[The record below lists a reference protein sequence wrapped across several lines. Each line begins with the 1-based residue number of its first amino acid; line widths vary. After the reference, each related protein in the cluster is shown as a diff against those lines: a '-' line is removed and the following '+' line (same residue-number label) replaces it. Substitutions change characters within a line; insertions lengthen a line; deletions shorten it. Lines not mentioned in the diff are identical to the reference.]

1 MVPSPPPDP
10 VADPDPNDPPV
21 RRRRW
26 LRPALIAAGLL
37 LLVGVP
43 LAAWEIQ
50 TSTLQSRWFAAQG
63 GQLDWAVRSGSS
75 ARIRFPRS
83 GPWDERLGYTRIPA
97 VVERAREAGFEV
109 THQAV
114 VTEAFQQRVDAGWYP
129 VYPEKAQGGL
139 TLRDRHGETF
149 HRTPLPARVYA
160 EFDSIPDLIWRTLLY
175 IENRDFLDETGP
187 RKNPAVDWP
196 RFARAVGEL
205 GLQALG
211 SDRNVP
217 GGSTLATQLEKFRH
231 SPEGRTGG
239 VMDKLRQMEAA
250 AMRAYVDGPETLDD
264 RRRTVR
270 DYLNSVPLAAQRGHG
285 EVTGTS
291 DGLHVWYGTDF
302 DEANRVLRTEPT
314 TDADAAARARIYRQ
328 AVSLLVAHR
337 RPSYYLTQAEGRAE
351 LGGLTDAYLRLMA
364 RDGVI
369 PAALAREALETP
381 IELLSR
387 APERPPVPFVELKA
401 ANIVR
406 SGLLSLVDAPGLYE
420 LDRYD
425 MTVGASL
432 DLDWQEGVS
441 DLFERLHD
449 PAFVASSPFAD
460 ARLLAAGDP
469 TKVLYTFTLLERTP
483 MGNAVRIQTDNFD
496 GPLNLTSAGRLE
508 LGSTAKLRTLVTY
521 LEILATLHDRY
532 AGQSPSALAT
542 VEVAPADRLTRWA
555 LDRLRAEPEVSKR
568 GLLDA
573 AMQRT
578 YSANPGERFATGGG
592 VQTFSNFDRTYDG
605 RVLTVTESFRQS
617 VNLPFVRMMRDVVNY
632 YMYLGPEATIR
643 VLDDADDPAR
653 RAYLERFADREGRGF
668 VRDFHRRYEGV
679 PQDSILVRLVADR
692 DLSPTRTA
700 WAFRSVAP
708 DAGLAEFDAFLR
720 ANSPFA
726 GLTPGVVEDLYR
738 RADPE
743 PWDLNDL
750 GYLARI
756 HPLELWVAQR
766 LLAEPDLTL
775 QDLIGQGGAVR
786 LEVYEWLFRTRRRNA
801 QDQRIRAMLEL
812 EAFERIHASWRRL
825 GYPFSNLVP
834 SLGSSIGSSGDRPLA
849 LSELLGIILN
859 DGVRLPVVR
868 VEELHLAEGTPFETR
883 LRRRVARG
891 EPVMDPAVAAVVRAA
906 MLDVVENGTARR
918 ARGAVVDPTGTAVP
932 MGAKTGTGDN
942 RFRVYGAGGA
952 LVESRAVNRT
962 ATLVFFLA
970 DRYFGV
976 VTAYV
981 PGSDADRFRFTSALP
996 SEIFKAVAPV
1006 LNPLPGVAAVDAPVP
1021 SDSIPV
1027 APGVEN
1033 PER

>member
-1 MVPSPPPDP
+1 MLLV
-10 VADPDPNDPPV
+10 VT
-21 RRRRW
+21 
-26 LRPALIAAGLL
+26 GLL
-37 LLVGVP
+37 LIVGVP
-43 LAAWEIQ
+43 LVVWEVR
-50 TSTLQSRWFAAQG
+50 TSTLQARWFSAQG
-63 GQLDWAVRSGSS
+63 QELDWVVRPGAS

-97 VVERAREAGFEV
+97 VIDWAREAGFEV

-114 VTEAFQQRVDAGWYP
+114 VTEALQQRVDAGWYP

-139 TLRDRHGETF
+139 TLRDRDGDVF
-149 HRTPLPARVYA
+149 HRTPLPTRVYA
-160 EFDSIPDLIWRTLLY
+160 DFDSIPALIWRTLLY
-175 IENRDFLDETGP
+175 IENRDFLDETGS

-302 DEANRVLRTEPT
+302 DEANRVLRNEPSS
-314 TDADAAARARIYRQ
+314 DGEAADRARIFRQ

-351 LGGLTDAYLRLMA
+351 LGTLTDAYLRLMA
-364 RDGVI
+364 RDSVI
-369 PAALAREALETP
+369 PAALAREALETTV
-381 IELLSR
+381 ELLPR
-387 APERPPVPFVELKA
+387 APDRPPVPFVELKA
-401 ANIVR
+401 ANIIR
-406 SGLLSLVDAPGLYE
+406 SGLLSLIDAPGLYE

-425 MTVGASL
+425 MTVRASL

-441 DLFERLHD
+441 ALFERLHD
-449 PAFVASSPFAD
+449 PSFVASGPFAD

-483 MGNAVRIQTDNFD
+483 MGNAVRVQTDNFD

-521 LEILATLHDRY
+521 LEILAALHNRY
-532 AGQSPSALAT
+532 SGHAPSVLAS
-542 VEVAPADRLTRWA
+542 VEVAPADRLTRWVI
-555 LDRLRAEPEVSKR
+555 DRLRADPDLSKR
-568 GLLDA
+568 DLLDA
-573 AMQRT
+573 AMERT

-592 VQTFSNFDRTYDG
+592 VQTFSNFDGTYDG

-617 VNLPFVRMMRDVVNY
+617 VNLPFVRMMRDLVNY

-643 VLDDADDPAR
+643 VLEDADDPAR
-653 RAYLERFADREGRGF
+653 RTYLERFADREGRGF
-668 VRDFHRRYEGV
+668 IRDFHRRYDGV
-679 PQDSILVRLVADR
+679 PQDSILARLVSDR
-692 DLSPTRTA
+692 DLSPTRIA
-700 WAFRSVAP
+700 WAFRTVSPEAT
-708 DAGLAEFDAFLR
+708 LAAFDAFLR

-743 PWDLNDL
+743 AWDLNDL

-766 LLAEPDLTL
+766 LFAEPELTL
-775 QDLIGQGGAVR
+775 QDLMDQGGAVR

-812 EAFERIHASWRRL
+812 EAFERIHGSWKRL
-825 GYPFSNLVP
+825 GYPFNNLVP
-834 SLGSSIGSSGDRPLA
+834 SLGTSIGSSGDRPLA
-849 LSELLGIILN
+849 LAELLGIIVN

-883 LRRRVARG
+883 MRRRTARG
-891 EPVMDPAVAAVVRAA
+891 EPVLDPAVAAVVRAA
-906 MLDVVENGTARR
+906 MVDVVENGTARR
-918 ARGAVVDPTGTAVP
+918 AGGAVVDAAGEAVS

-952 LVESRAVNRT
+952 LIESRAVNRT
-962 ATLVFFLA
+962 ATLVFFLG

-981 PGSDADRFRFTSALP
+981 PGADADRFRFTSALP

-1006 LNPLPGVAAVDAPVP
+1006 LNPLPGVAAVDGPQA

-1027 APGVEN
+1027 GPDAPDPG
-1033 PER
+1033 R